1 MTRRKRT
8 FSALS
13 LGILLVAGIVTAQQ
27 QQRFRRAPITV
38 DPTQIERGNI
48 PRWDVDPAF
57 PKDVFRF
64 ARIQYTTVGGERSS
78 KAWWTD
84 FPDADLNIS
93 WRLSQ
98 LTSMKVD
105 PDPVVIRLTDES
117 LFDYPFIFMSGAV
130 AIELSEEEVVAL
142 RRYLRNGGFLMV
154 DDYWGDENFEHVLG
168 QIHRALPDKEWE
180 ELPLEHA
187 IFNCVFKLMAKPQ
200 IPNVG
205 VGSASQHTGRTWEG
219 GPDTKEPH
227 YRAIKDDKGR
237 IMVLMCHNTDLGDG
251 WEEEATDPYYFKEFS
266 EKKAYPLGINII
278 YYVMTH

>member
-1 MTRRKRT
+1 LSRPKRT
-8 FSALS
+8 SVA
-13 LGILLVAGIVTAQQ
+13 LLVAVLLAAGIVVAQ

-38 DPTQIERGNI
+38 DPTKIERGNI

-64 ARIQYTTVGGERSS
+64 ARIQYTTAGAERSS
-78 KAWWTD
+78 RAWWTD

-93 WRLSQ
+93 WRLAQ

-105 PDPVVIRLTDES
+105 PDPIVIELTDDR
-117 LFDYPFIFMSGAV
+117 LFDHPFIFMSGAI
-130 AIELSEEEVVAL
+130 AIELSEAEVVAL

-154 DDYWGDENFEHVLG
+154 DDFWGDENWENFYGELKRVLPE
-168 QIHRALPDKEWE
+168 RDWE
-180 ELPLEHA
+180 ELPLEHP
-187 IFNCVFKLMAKPQ
+187 IFHCVFKLTEKPQ

-205 VGSASQHTGRTWEG
+205 VGRRSQYDGVTWEG
-219 GPDTKEPH
+219 GADTMEPH

-266 EKKAYPLGINII
+266 EKKAYPLGINIV